1 MSIAANPTVSPSV
14 NGRTLN
20 MIHIARDRTA
30 ALTIALAVIGAAQL
44 SGCAIV
50 SSRTGNDAQARVG
63 IPYMLPKAL
72 LPVELVEAEGVV
84 MLRLL
89 QPKLVGDPKA
99 SYVLHNDASAFSSD
113 DVKIEVDVATG
124 LLKSVKAHSTDE
136 PGAILKQ
143 LAVSTA
149 VGRAEKAAGD
159 GESAETV
166 LFSGYFDPSG
176 DNKALLK
183 DLTERLSRRVK
194 QLPAA
199 CMDLKKDTPQCKAD
213 GTSKLPVAA
222 FELPLEVNISA
233 QYLGATEVE
242 ATDARSTPAVDCG
255 TGICHRGLLPYKIDL
270 EVKGLFK
277 RSDVVQLPNGAPT
290 LVLPLTRAA
299 FVTTKHDVVL
309 KEGRVESHTVDR
321 PSSALQ
327 LVKWPLDVYEAVLAA
342 TSKLITLRIGAN
354 SDEVKRAQ
362 SELDTAKALK
372 KIQEEL
378 EKLNQPKTENF
389 AAGNV
394 RFSGP
399 SERGALITLTFGE
412 RSTVAKSSVTTPTN
426 GDGIV
431 APDTTG
437 QSTSAGKPNPGGPK

>member
-1 MSIAANPTVSPSV
+1 M
-14 NGRTLN
+14 LQ
-20 MIHIARDRTA
+20 IARDRTA
-30 ALTIALAVIGAAQL
+30 ALTIAIAVIGASQL

-50 SSRTGNDAQARVG
+50 GSRTGDDAQARIG

-99 SYVLHNDASAFSSD
+99 RYVLHNDANAFSSD

-136 PGAILKQ
+136 TGAILKQ

-166 LFSGYFDPSG
+166 LFSGYFDPGS

-183 DLTERLSRRVK
+183 DLTERLSRRVQ
-194 QLPAA
+194 QLRAE
-199 CMDLKKDTPQCKAD
+199 CKDLKKDTPQCMAD

-222 FELPLEVNISA
+222 FELPLEVIISA
-233 QYLGATEVE
+233 QYLSATEGG
-242 ATDARSTPAVDCG
+242 AADTQSTAAVDCG

-270 EVKGLFK
+270 EIKGLFK

-342 TSKLITLRIGAN
+342 TSRLITLRIGAN
-354 SDEVKRAQ
+354 ADEVKRAQ

-372 KIQEEL
+372 KIQDEL
-378 EKLNQPKTENF
+378 EKLNKPGSELSRL
-389 AAGNV
+389 GNV

-399 SERGALITLTFGE
+399 SERDALIALTLGE
-412 RSTVAKSSVTTPTN
+412 RSAVVRSGVTAPTSD
-426 GDGIV
+426 GGIV
-431 APDTTG
+431 APGTPG
-437 QSTSAGKPNPGGPK
+437 QQPSPGQPNPGGPK

>member
-1 MSIAANPTVSPSV
+1 MNQ
-14 NGRTLN
+14 
-20 MIHIARDRTA
+20 IARDRTA
-30 ALTIALAVIGAAQL
+30 ALTIAFAAIGAAQL

-50 SSRTGNDAQARVG
+50 SSRTGNDPKARVG

-89 QPKLVGDPKA
+89 QPKLVGDPNA
-99 SYVLHNDASAFSSD
+99 RYVLHNDANAFSSD

-136 PGAILKQ
+136 TGAILKQ

-149 VGRAEKAAGD
+149 VGRAEKAAAD

-166 LFSGYFDPSG
+166 LFSGNFDPGG
-176 DNKALLK
+176 DNKDLVK
-183 DLTERLSRRVK
+183 DLTERLSLRVM
-194 QLPAA
+194 QLHGA
-199 CMDLKKDTPQCKAD
+199 CKDLKKDTPHCKAD

-222 FELPLEVNISA
+222 FEVPFEVKISALPL
-233 QYLGATEVE
+233 GAIKGE
-242 ATDARSTPAVDCG
+242 TPDTPPAAPVPCD

-270 EVKGLFK
+270 EITGLFK
-277 RSDVVQLPNGAPT
+277 RSDVVQLPNGAPM

-299 FVTTKHDVVL
+299 LVTTKHDVVL

-327 LVKWPLDVYEAVLAA
+327 LVKWPLDVYEAVLTA
-342 TSKLITLRIGAN
+342 TSTLITLRVGAN
-354 SDEVKRAQ
+354 ADEVKRAQ
-362 SELDTAKALK
+362 SELDTAKSLK

-378 EKLNQPKTENF
+378 EKLNQVKSEMGT
-389 AAGNV
+389 GNV

-399 SERGALITLTFGE
+399 SERGALIALTLGE
-412 RSTVAKSSVTTPTN
+412 RSAVVKSGVTAPTTSD
-426 GDGIV
+426 GGIV
-431 APDTTG
+431 APGTPGLSPAPG
-437 QSTSAGKPNPGGPK
+437 QPNPGGLK

>member
-1 MSIAANPTVSPSV
+1 
-14 NGRTLN
+14 
-20 MIHIARDRTA
+20 MIHIPRSRTA
-30 ALTIALAVIGAAQL
+30 ALTIAIAAIGAAQL

-50 SSRTGNDAQARVG
+50 GSRTSNDPQARIG

-99 SYVLHNDASAFSSD
+99 SYVLRNEASAFSSD

-124 LLKSVKAHSTDE
+124 LLKSVKAYSTDE
-136 PGAILKQ
+136 TGAILKQ

-166 LFSGYFDPSG
+166 LFSGYFDPG
-176 DNKALLK
+176 DDNKDLLK
-183 DLTERLSRRVK
+183 DLTERLGRRVQ
-194 QLPAA
+194 QLRAE
-199 CMDLKKDTPQCKAD
+199 CKDLKKDTPQCKAD

-222 FELPLEVNISA
+222 FEPPLEVNISA
-233 QYLGATEVE
+233 QQLGATEVE
-242 ATDARSTPAVDCG
+242 AAGTRSAPAVDCG

-270 EVKGLFK
+270 EIKGLFK
-277 RSDVVQLPNGAPT
+277 LSDVVQLPNGAPT

-327 LVKWPLDVYEAVLAA
+327 LVKWPLDVYEAALTA
-342 TSKLITLRIGAN
+342 TSRLITLRIGAN
-354 SDEVKRAQ
+354 ADEVKRAQ

-372 KIQEEL
+372 KIQDEL
-378 EKLNQPKTENF
+378 EKMNQGKSERG

-399 SERGALITLTFGE
+399 SERGALIALTLGE
-412 RSTVAKSSVTTPTN
+412 RSAVVKSGVTAPTS
-426 GDGIV
+426 DGIV
-431 APDTTG
+431 APGTPG
-437 QSTSAGKPNPGGPK
+437 QPPSAGQPNPGSPK